1 MVVFDFVGWGVEG
14 AADEEVLGRQL
25 SLEGSSS
32 NSPLPSWLPKVAA
45 AAADILPSSQLSNL
59 A

>member
-1 MVVFDFVGWGVEG
+1 MLPLDEIEIADRSPG

-25 SLEGSSS
+25 SLGGSSS
-32 NSPLPSWLPKVAA
+32 NSPLLPSWLPKVAA
-45 AAADILPSSQLSNL
+45 AAADILPT